1 VALVVPDPEALK
13 AWAAKEG
20 VTLAGIASNER
31 VRELLRKEIETH
43 SQDIKGYERV
53 QDFVVVAED
62 FTTDNGMLTPTL
74 KLKRRVVMDRYGQDL
89 DALY

>member
-1 VALVVPDPEALK
+1 MRCWALK
-13 AWAAKEG
+13 TWAANAG
-20 VTLAGIASNER
+20 VTLADITANEQ
-31 VRELLRKEIETH
+31 VRELIRKEIETF
-43 SQDIKGYERV
+43 SRDIKGYERV

-89 DALY
+89 EALY